1 MTDSK
6 EEAMSIFGNRLK
18 YVSSK
23 IWDTTKPDSSLHS
36 RFRRQG
42 RGAASG
48 ERDINYIKI
57 DALQAIRFRISS
69 SFLFDGCNA

>member
-1 MTDSK
+1 
-6 EEAMSIFGNRLK
+6 MSIFGNRLK

-42 RGAASG
+42 RGAAPGEGYQLIKDRCLPSG
-48 ERDINYIKI
+48 DWRGPLGNVFI
-57 DALQAIRFRISS
+57 FRR
-69 SFLFDGCNA
+69 A